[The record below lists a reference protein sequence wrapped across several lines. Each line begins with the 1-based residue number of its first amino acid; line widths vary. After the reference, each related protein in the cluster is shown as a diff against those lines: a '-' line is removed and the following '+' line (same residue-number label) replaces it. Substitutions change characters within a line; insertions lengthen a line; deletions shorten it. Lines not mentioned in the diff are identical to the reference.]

1 MTREIS
7 LEGVLFPP
15 ILAYM
20 IVATIPWALS
30 KRLLGLTG
38 IYEFVWHA
46 PLFNT
51 ALYVIWL
58 AALMAF
64 TFA

>member
-1 MTREIS
+1 MIREIS

-20 IVATIPWALS
+20 LAATIPWALS
-30 KRLLGLTG
+30 KRLLGALG
-38 IYEFVWHA
+38 AYEFVWHA

-58 AALMAF
+58 AMLMAF
-64 TFA
+64 TFN